1 MEDEEV
7 QKQLEQMVK
16 FIYREAD
23 EKANEIQAKGQVE
36 FSIEK
41 SKRVQEEKQK
51 ITKDFEKKEKQIER
65 DRKINNSHEL
75 NAARLRLYKAR
86 EEGVQRILS
95 IAHRKLAE
103 VAKDQAVYKKLLKDL
118 IAQGLGRL
126 QEEEVTVVC
135 RKQDLSL
142 VEAVMNDAVQEYQR
156 SSGSKVKA
164 TVDKTLFLPPGPEH
178 TTKEGEICSGGVVL
192 SSNDGK
198 IICANTLDARLS
210 MAFEQNL
217 PAIRT
222 ILYGKS
228 TTRIHYD

>member
-1 MEDEEV
+1 MEEDEV

-23 EKANEIQAKGQVE
+23 EKASEIQAKAQVD

-51 ITKDFEKKEKQIER
+51 IMKDFEKKEKQIER
-65 DRKINNSHEL
+65 DRKINSSHEL
-75 NAARLRLYKAR
+75 NASRLRLFKAR
-86 EEGVQRILS
+86 EEGVQKILS

-103 VAKDQAVYKKLLKDL
+103 ASKDQATYKKLLKDL
-118 IAQGLGRL
+118 IVQGFLRL
-126 QEEEVTVVC
+126 QEEQATIVA

-142 VEAVMNDAVQEYQR
+142 VESVVPEAVAEYKKLSGANVTAVI
-156 SSGSKVKA
+156 
-164 TVDKTLFLPPGPEH
+164 DKNMFLPPGPEFA
-178 TTKEGEICSGGVVL
+178 TKEGEICSGGVVL

-198 IICANTLDARLS
+198 IICSNTLDARLS